1 MSSCGKT
8 PVISFFLVL
17 LSLPILAQRVSEQEI
32 GIQKLFIE
40 ANGERLLGNFDKA
53 IPLFEEVLKKDKT
66 NHAAAYELARIYTAT
81 NKNDEAIKSLKKAMA
96 NAPENVW
103 YQQFLADV
111 YEKTGQFEEAADLYA
126 QLVKTY
132 PSNDSYYF
140 KWAFYL
146 VKDNEIDRA
155 IKAYDA
161 LEKQKGINEET
172 IRRKH
177 ALYLGS
183 GENKKAGKELQKL
196 VNAFPQKV
204 SYRILLANFYDQIG
218 DRKNSESTYREILK
232 IDPNN
237 AKAKLALSGSA
248 GNSREGQ
255 YIESLKPIFS
265 QADVS
270 IDLKLGKLFPL
281 INKVAN
287 DNDQQLA
294 DQLIQLTD
302 ILEEVHPGD
311 AKGFAA
317 AGDIL
322 YHTDRATLALP
333 KYLKTLEL
341 DETVFA
347 VWENVMY
354 IHFENQDFES
364 LQKVSAEVMDIF
376 PNKAIVYYLNG
387 LSLIQIGETGDAI
400 DVLDQALLMAGQDG
414 KLKFDVLNQI
424 GEAYNAEGSYSEA
437 DQSFTEALALN
448 EKSAMTYMRYAKAV
462 AEREGQG
469 ERAKSL
475 SKKGLDLAPKI
486 SIVQAEYGRVLY
498 LLKDYSAAQKW
509 LDKAIGGKGGE
520 DPKVLE
526 YYGDLLFQQGEAEQ
540 AISFWTKAQEKGNR
554 SSLLERK
561 IAQKKLLK

>member
-8 PVISFFLVL
+8 PVISFFLIL
-17 LSLPILAQRVSEQEI
+17 FSLPILGQRVSEQEI
-32 GIQKLFIE
+32 GIQKIFIE
-40 ANGERLLGNFDKA
+40 ANGERLLGNFEKA
-53 IPLFEEVLKKDKT
+53 IPLYEEVLKKDKS

-81 NKNDEAIKSLKKAMA
+81 NKDDQAIKSLKKAVA
-96 NAPENVW
+96 NAPNNVW

-111 YEKTGQFEEAADLYA
+111 YEKTGQFEEAAELYE
-126 QLVKTY
+126 QLTKNH

-140 KWAFYL
+140 RWAFYL
-146 VKDNEIDRA
+146 VKDNEIAKA

-183 GENKKAGKELQKL
+183 GDNKKAGRELQKL
-196 VNAFPQKV
+196 INAFPDQV

-218 DRKNSESTYREILK
+218 DRKNAESTYRDILK
-232 IDPNN
+232 IDANN
-237 AKAKLALSGSA
+237 AKAKLALSGRA
-248 GNSREGQ
+248 GNNREGQ
-255 YIESLKPIFS
+255 YIASLKPIFS
-265 QADVS
+265 QEDVN

-287 DNDQQLA
+287 DNDAALA
-294 DQLIQLTD
+294 DQLIELTD
-302 ILEEVHPGD
+302 ILERVHPGD

-322 YHTDRATLALP
+322 YHTDRPDRALP
-333 KYLKTLEL
+333 KYMKTVEL

-347 VWENVMY
+347 VWENIMY
-354 IHFENQDFES
+354 IHFENQDFGS
-364 LQKVSAEVMDIF
+364 LKEASEEVMDIF

-387 LSLIQIGETGDAI
+387 LSLVQMGESGDAV

-414 KLKFDVLNQI
+414 KLKFDILNQM
-424 GEAYNAEGSYSEA
+424 GEAYNAEGNYSDA

-462 AEREGQG
+462 AQREGQA

-475 SKKGLDLAPKI
+475 AQKGLDLAPKI

-498 LLKDYSAAQKW
+498 LLTDYSGAQKW
-509 LDKAIGGKGGE
+509 LEKAIDGKGGE
-520 DPKVLE
+520 DAKVLE
-526 YYGDLLFQQGEAEQ
+526 YFGDLLFQMGNAEQ
-540 AISFWTKAQEKGNR
+540 AISYWTKAQEQGNR
-554 SSLLERK
+554 SPLLERK